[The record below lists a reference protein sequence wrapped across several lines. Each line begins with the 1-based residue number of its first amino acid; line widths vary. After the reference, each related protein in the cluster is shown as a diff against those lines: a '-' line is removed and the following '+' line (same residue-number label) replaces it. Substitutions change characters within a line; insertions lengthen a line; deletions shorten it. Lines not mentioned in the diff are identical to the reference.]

1 MYEDMPTNA
10 ECEAEER
17 VSKLQSLQAALDLIN
32 KELIPAI
39 NWTETDAYDMVSD
52 NIDGDQNDVEIA
64 IESVAEDIRYFL
76 DNIIGIAQQA
86 EDLL

>member
-17 VSKLQSLQAALDLIN
+17 ESKLKSIQDALDLIN

-39 NWTETDAYDMVSD
+39 NWTETDAYDMVSQ
-52 NIDGDQNDVEIA
+52 NIDWDQTNVDLA
-64 IESVAEDIRYFL
+64 IEYVAEDIRYFL
-76 DNIIGIAQQA
+76 DNIIGIATQA